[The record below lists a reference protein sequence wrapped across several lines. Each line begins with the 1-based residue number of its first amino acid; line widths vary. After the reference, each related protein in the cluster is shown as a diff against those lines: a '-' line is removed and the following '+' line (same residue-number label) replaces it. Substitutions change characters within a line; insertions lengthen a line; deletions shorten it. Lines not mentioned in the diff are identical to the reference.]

1 MSTAEAPAPPGAGV
15 VDDAQG
21 ASQDETKKPLCIALQ
36 IGMEV
41 QVHRLSAPKV
51 PKRLRCAAA
60 VRSSLQQL
68 IGMTRAFSASRRRV
82 SADPKPGRAALLLRA
97 AAVVLN

>member
-41 QVHRLSAPKV
+41 QVHRLSA